1 MGINIKGSGK
11 KKSQKKETDPKEK
24 LERDLKS
31 CMQCKFFMEI
41 TTDALRIRNAQVGL
55 QMNKKPLKKKR
66 KKVNVMDV
74 HMEETVHIVF
84 RA

>member
-1 MGINIKGSGK
+1 
-11 KKSQKKETDPKEK
+11 
-24 LERDLKS
+24 
-31 CMQCKFFMEI
+31 MEI

-66 KKVNVMDV
+66 KKVSVMDV

>member
-11 KKSQKKETDPKEK
+11 KKSPKKETDPKEK
-24 LERDLKS
+24 LDRDLKS
-31 CMQCKFFMEI
+31 CMQCKFFYGNNNRCIKNKECSGRI
-41 TTDALRIRNAQVGL
+41 TDEQKA
-55 QMNKKPLKKKR
+55 
-66 KKVNVMDV
+66 NVMDV

>member
-1 MGINIKGSGK
+1 
-11 KKSQKKETDPKEK
+11 
-24 LERDLKS
+24 
-31 CMQCKFFMEI
+31 MEI

-55 QMNKKPLKKKR
+55 QMNKKQR